1 MDFSCGNCS
10 AEYRVE
16 DSKIGSLGIRVNCKK
31 CGNII
36 TVHLSDASAQE
47 SLSSEEAEISFGQH
61 EATLVM
67 ESSDFQDLDTRTFS
81 SEDINDIKMRAHNK
95 ESEAVAADRVLDI
108 QQGAQHQDV
117 VSAHVADENAEHT
130 VVSHFDPPTEAF
142 TTADFESMQMRAQ
155 EPQETFVGQETMQ
168 MPVGALDTGG
178 NIEALA
184 LASLGAQ
191 EGQESL
197 EDFDDTSDD
206 DDEFAEKTV
215 DHVATLPMGA
225 ELETRQWYVAI
236 DGEQIGPMLGPTLQA
251 RWLAQEIDEESL
263 VWSAGMAD
271 WVPVDEVPVLAAYLG
286 LEAGA
291 TSAPDRAA
299 SLNLADLRQQ
309 AMGRAAQNEVDELTL
324 DTPIDGVD
332 LVVPEAYGDT
342 QVTAIGSDL
351 SDLVQEEIH
360 GVHQAEEA
368 QAPAGDFSDEPDI
381 DSAPSAEVDSS
392 EPSQQAFERGEAS
405 SDVSAEDLSQDWVVP
420 KKSIPRSVEPPQRLT
435 FILFGVII
443 LLSSALIFV
452 LLSRPSATD
461 MEMAVNKRVDKVL
474 KQLHNAKPIKPIKPV
489 QKEQANQKALALEPI
504 VEKIEASQNT
514 LTLDQII
521 STVKDYQGDV
531 QICFNKSYGRQQ
543 IEGGSYRLA
552 MDWLIGVNG
561 RVSEAKIK
569 GPDKILVSNIPA
581 CVSDRMLLWQF
592 PPAKTPSPVS
602 NFSLGPIVVP

>member
-36 TVHLSDASAQE
+36 TVHLSDTSAQE
-47 SLSSEEAEISFGQH
+47 NISPAEAEIAFGQH

-81 SEDINDIKMRAHNK
+81 SEDINDIKMRTGNE
-95 ESEAVAADRVLDI
+95 ESEAVAGDGGLEM
-108 QQGAQHQDV
+108 QQVAEHQAV
-117 VSAHVADENAEHT
+117 VSAHVADDNAEHT

-155 EPQETFVGQETMQ
+155 ESQGNFVGQETLQ

-184 LASLGAQ
+184 LASLG
-191 EGQESL
+191 GQEDQESS
-197 EDFDDTSDD
+197 EDFDDASDD
-206 DDEFAEKTV
+206 DDEFAEKT
-215 DHVATLPMGA
+215 AEQATTLPMDV

-271 WVPVDEVPVLAAYLG
+271 WVPVAEVPVLAAYLG

-291 TSAPDRAA
+291 TDAPDRAA

-309 AMGRAAQNEVDELTL
+309 AMGGAAENDVDELTF
-324 DTPIDGVD
+324 DSPIDGVD
-332 LVVPEAYGDT
+332 LAVPETYGDT

-368 QAPAGDFSDEPDI
+368 QAPAGDFSEEPDI
-381 DSAPSAEVDSS
+381 ESGPSVEVAGL
-392 EPSQQAFERGEAS
+392 EPSQEELKRTEAS
-405 SDVSAEDLSQDWVVP
+405 SDASAEDLSQGWVVP

-435 FILFGVII
+435 VILFGAII

-452 LLSRPSATD
+452 LVSRPSATD
-461 MEMAVNKRVDKVL
+461 MDMAVNKRVDEVL
-474 KQLHNAKPIKPIKPV
+474 RQLHNAKPIKPIKSV
-489 QKEQANQKALALEPI
+489 KKEQASQKALALEPI
-504 VEKIEASQNT
+504 VEKIEASQNA

-543 IEGGSYRLA
+543 IEGGSYRLT

-592 PPAKTPSPVS
+592 PPAKNPSPVS